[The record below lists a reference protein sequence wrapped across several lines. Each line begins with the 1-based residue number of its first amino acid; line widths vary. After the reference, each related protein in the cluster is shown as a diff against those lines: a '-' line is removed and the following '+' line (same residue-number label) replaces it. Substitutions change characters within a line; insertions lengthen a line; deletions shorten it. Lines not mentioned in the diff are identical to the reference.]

1 MIKVLINGTPIYK
14 LCFSRRK
21 YKTTG
26 RKRLTLGEV
35 TLALKKA
42 YGKAPDRDV
51 YETLVEAFGG
61 KPLYETTALVYL
73 IDAKTGEPPV
83 ATASTRQS
91 KLDDNSRKTGREVAL
106 GRLLRSTNNPPFNPF
121 ERAAIKTAYENRLK
135 TTKKSP
141 PPSGAGSAPIGQVRS
156 THLDAIG
163 HTTVNKIINF
173 PERTLQMRARAA

>member
-21 YKTTG
+21 YKS
-26 RKRLTLGEV
+26 
-35 TLALKKA
+35 LKKRGVTA
-42 YGKAPDRDV
+42 GQIINKINECPHDPDKTAVARIIREV
-51 YETLVEAFGG
+51 FES

-73 IDAKTGEPPV
+73 IDAKAGEPPV

-121 ERAAIKTAYENRLK
+121 ERAAIKAAYDNRLK

-173 PERTLQMRARAA
+173 PERTLRMRARAA

>member
-21 YKTTG
+21 YKS
-26 RKRLTLGEV
+26 
-35 TLALKKA
+35 LKKYNVTA
-42 YGKAPDRDV
+42 GQIIAKLDEVRATNIDQVKDTIRSIF
-51 YETLVEAFGG
+51 ER

-73 IDAKTGEPPV
+73 IDAKAGEPPV

-106 GRLLRSTNNPPFNPF
+106 DRLLRSTNNPPFNPF

-135 TTKKSP
+135 TPKKSPP
-141 PPSGAGSAPIGQVRS
+141 PPSGAGSAPIAQLRS

-163 HTTVNKIINF
+163 HTITNKVINF
-173 PERTLQMRARAA
+173 PDRTLHMRSAA